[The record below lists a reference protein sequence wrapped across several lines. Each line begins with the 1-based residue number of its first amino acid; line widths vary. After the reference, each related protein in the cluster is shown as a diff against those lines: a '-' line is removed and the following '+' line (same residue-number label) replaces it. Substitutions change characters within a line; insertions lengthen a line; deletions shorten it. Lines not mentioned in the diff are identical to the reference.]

1 MKDQSFDQLS
11 MKNKVTLVR
20 DFATELCSIE
30 FYDHRIYLY
39 SLNSMMIELYENIE
53 TKEIENIIT
62 IKFGDLDKYVSR
74 ITMSSLLTKS
84 KA

>member
-11 MKNKVTLVR
+11 MQNKVTLVR

-53 TKEIENIIT
+53 TREIENIIT
-62 IKFGDLDKYVSR
+62 IKYSDLDKYTSR

>member
-1 MKDQSFDQLS
+1 MKDLSFDQLS
-11 MKNKVTLVR
+11 MQNKMTLVR
-20 DFATELCSIE
+20 DFAADLCSME

-39 SLNSMMIELYENIE
+39 ALNSLLIEVYENIE

-62 IKFGDLDKYVSR
+62 IQYSDLDKYLSR

-84 KA
+84 KV